1 MKSKFF
7 ATILICGI
15 SMWFSSCNS
24 CSNGPATDY
33 SPMSGTLD
41 GTLEPDSAPARVREA
56 MERAERFHCY
66 EIMCDTVHDIC
77 VEAIGEVDNTASEGY
92 GIVVEKG
99 AASTTFPNL
108 RNSRSPMA
116 QYDERNK
123 VLWLSCSAMEG
134 TGVRVERLYLIRF
147 YDDDK
152 AYVAHSVDPYAVQQE
167 LCRRLG
173 YSIEGERV
181 TIYDGGREIAQVT
194 NTTTDMGGFDDEQPL
209 WIGEQMW
216 YDLSGDTPRL
226 LVTPGIK
233 FQTGL
238 VLTYDDMPTL
248 TAPLTINKSGMV
260 VIGDCVEGSHAR
272 K

>member
-1 MKSKFF
+1 M
-7 ATILICGI
+7 
-15 SMWFSSCNS
+15 
-24 CSNGPATDY
+24 
-33 SPMSGTLD
+33 
-41 GTLEPDSAPARVREA
+41 AR
-56 MERAERFHCY
+56 
-66 EIMCDTVHDIC
+66 
-77 VEAIGEVDNTASEGY
+77 
-92 GIVVEKG
+92 
-99 AASTTFPNL
+99 
-108 RNSRSPMA
+108 
-116 QYDERNK
+116 YDERNK

-152 AYVAHSVDPYAVQQE
+152 AYVAQSVDPYAVQQE
-167 LCRRLG
+167 LCLRLG
-173 YSIEGERV
+173 YSIEGERM
-181 TIYDGGREIAQVT
+181 TIYDGGREIAQAT

-248 TAPLTINKSGMV
+248 TAPLTINKSGRV
-260 VIGDCVEGSHAR
+260 EIGDCVEGTLAR